1 MRWIVLGRIGIAA
14 FTERGKHLAQ
24 RISEMLSGEYEIS
37 MYESGLKLWCRE
49 QFEAHSEGVIFVGAS
64 GIAVRTIAPYLKS
77 KTTDPAVLVIDEAG
91 RYVISLLSGH
101 IGGANRLALLVA
113 GLIGAEPVITTAT
126 DVNGKFAV
134 DVFAKDNQ
142 LAIDSMKAAKEIS
155 AAILRGEPVGVY
167 CEGRITGE
175 IPPELTLLS
184 GRKTP
189 DGKESEQISLQRQY
203 FSERDSEENPETG
216 HQISTPVSWRGHLI
230 CISRDVLRYPCRC
243 DSDMAADRAA
253 VEPCG
258 SVTWLH
264 LRPKPW
270 IVGIGCRKGKPEEE
284 IEEEVR
290 KVLGEQQISMEEIA
304 GVASIDLKK
313 EESGLNAFCRKYG
326 LRFETYPAEV
336 LLGVSGEFSSSGF
349 VQKTTGVDNVCE
361 RSALCMAGEGGTLV
375 RRKYANNGVTVAVA
389 ARDWSV
395 HFEK

>member
-24 RISEMLSGEYEIS
+24 RIAGMLSGEYEIS

-91 RYVISLLSGH
+91 RHVISLLSGH

-142 LAIDSMKAAKEIS
+142 LTIGSMKAAKEIS
-155 AAILRGEPVGVY
+155 AAILRGEPVGVC
-167 CEGRITGE
+167 CEGKITGE
-175 IPPELTLLS
+175 VPPELTLLS
-184 GRKTP
+184 PGKAP
-189 DGKESEQISLQRQY
+189 DGNESAQAGLQRDSFLQ
-203 FSERDSEENPETG
+203 RDSEENPETG
-216 HQISTPVSWRGHLI
+216 HQVPAAAVWRGHLI
-230 CISRDVLRYPCRC
+230 YISRDALQYPCVYGP
-243 DSDMAADRAA
+243 DRAA
-253 VEPCG
+253 DQREEEPC
-258 SVTWLH
+258 SSATWLH

-270 IVGIGCRKGKPEEE
+270 ILGIGCRKGKTEAE
-284 IEEEVR
+284 IGEEVR
-290 KVLGEQQISMEEIA
+290 KVLEEQQISMEEIA

-313 EESGLNAFCRKYG
+313 EEPGLNAFCRKYG

-336 LLGVSGEFSSSGF
+336 LLGVPGEFSSSGF
-349 VQKTTGVDNVCE
+349 VRKTTGVDNVCE
-361 RSALCMAGEGGTLV
+361 RSALCMAGKGGILV